1 MSMFLAM
8 IQSRIGNVDQS
19 FGFALFIYCTAV
31 SALYRFTLTVL
42 YRRELTEIQLYK

>member
-19 FGFALFIYCTAV
+19 FGFALFTAERC
-31 SALYRFTLTVL
+31 SLYRFTLTVL
-42 YRRELTEIQLYK
+42 YRCELTEIQLYK